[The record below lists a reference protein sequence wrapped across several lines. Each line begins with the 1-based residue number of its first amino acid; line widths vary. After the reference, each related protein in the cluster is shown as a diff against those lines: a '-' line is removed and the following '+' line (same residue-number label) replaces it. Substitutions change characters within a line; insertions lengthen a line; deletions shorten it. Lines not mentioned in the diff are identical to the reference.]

1 MSASVAEWTRLMNQ
15 ARVKL
20 TGASDAALKGELF
33 DVCQEFYDKSS
44 SWLESLTINVIPN
57 VVVYD
62 LVPTN
67 GQAIRIMGIVQVDPT
82 NPLTPANLRGG
93 TMPNFGQVVLAE
105 VPGQAATYQVTV
117 ALNVSLPVD
126 KNGFPITS
134 DWLLSIYSTGILDG
148 LLGRMYSQPN
158 KSYSSPVT
166 GQYHLRKFDNV
177 INQAR
182 VAALRNN
189 AMGTQAWTYPQQF
202 RTSGQRGGVSVGS
215 DTAFTV

>member
-1 MSASVAEWTRLMNQ
+1 
-15 ARVKL
+15 
-20 TGASDAALKGELF
+20 
-33 DVCQEFYDKSS
+33 
-44 SWLESLTINVIPN
+44 
-57 VVVYD
+57 
-62 LVPTN
+62 
-67 GQAIRIMGIVQVDPT
+67 
-82 NPLTPANLRGG
+82 
-93 TMPNFGQVVLAE
+93 MPNFGQVVLAE

-117 ALNVSLPVD
+117 ALNVSLPTD

-148 LLGRMYSQPN
+148 LLGRMFSVPN
-158 KSYSSPVT
+158 KSYTNVAL
-166 GQYHLRKFDNV
+166 GQYHLKKFNGV
-177 INQAR
+177 VNQAR

>member
-1 MSASVAEWTRLMNQ
+1 M
-15 ARVKL
+15 ARVPYY
-20 TGASDAALKGELF
+20 
-33 DVCQEFYDKSS
+33 QRY
-44 SWLESLTINVIPN
+44 PN

-62 LVPTN
+62 LVPTKSDRLSYY
-67 GQAIRIMGIVQVDPT
+67 GYCVGYPT

-117 ALNVSLPVD
+117 ALNVSLPTD

-158 KSYSSPVT
+158 K
-166 GQYHLRKFDNV
+166 L
-177 INQAR
+177 
-182 VAALRNN
+182 L
-189 AMGTQAWTYPQQF
+189 
-202 RTSGQRGGVSVGS
+202 
-215 DTAFTV
+215 